1 MTPAP
6 RPCPSAVAPSDTAA
20 ATRRVSRYATLAL
33 LGLAFA
39 ATQAHAQSTVPAP
52 PSTSPPVESPGEQFP
67 VRPETPVSPPPA
79 APSPTPPAA
88 QAAIDSS
95 VRVFD
100 DTRSLTKEAV
110 LPGRRAPV
118 ASSVLVEAGTGAAVG
133 EGSRVL
139 KVPGACTPKTNSLDC
154 VADAGPSAQGANV
167 SSRVR
172 NSVIGEVG
180 AGRGAT
186 EGGGNLKR
194 EGACTPLPGQLSC

>member
-1 MTPAP
+1 VS
-6 RPCPSAVAPSDTAA
+6 RSDTAA
-20 ATRRVSRYATLAL
+20 ASVHRASRYATLAL

-39 ATQAHAQSTVPAP
+39 ATQAQAQSTAPPP
-52 PSTSPPVESPGEQFP
+52 PSTNPPVESPGEQFP
-67 VRPETPVSPPPA
+67 VRPGTPISPPAA
-79 APSPTPPAA
+79 APSPTPRAA

-95 VRVFD
+95 VRALD
-100 DTRSLTKEAV
+100 DTRPLTQQST

-118 ASSVLVEAGTGAAVG
+118 ANSVLVEAGTGAAVG